1 MAWFSRIM
9 YSLFVVQVLCV
20 FSKRINVIKYFKVMA
35 WLNMCIAIIMFIVN
49 EIWLKGIFT
58 GSDQVTIISGCVV
71 LLTLAF
77 LYAATLYSYKNR
89 DKDQDEEN
97 VSINNIL
104 RQVEDKCKGEKN
116 SKTKR
121 IVITFLR
128 YGFVVFLLI
137 NFFIA
142 VNRLVESWLVI

>member
-9 YSLFVVQVLCV
+9 YSLFVVQVLYV
-20 FSKRINVIKYFKVMA
+20 FLKRTNVIRYFKVMA
-35 WLNMCIAIIMFIVN
+35 WLNICIAIIMFIVN
-49 EIWLKGIFT
+49 KIWLKEIFT
-58 GSDQVTIISGCVV
+58 ESDQVAIISGCVV
-71 LLTLAF
+71 LLTLG
-77 LYAATLYSYKNR
+77 LIYAATLYSYKNR

-104 RQVEDKCKGEKN
+104 RQVEDKCKGERN
-116 SKTKR
+116 SKPKR

-128 YGFVVFLLI
+128 CGLVIFLLI

-142 VNRLVESWLVI
+142 VNRLVESWLAT